1 MYSSVLKQKS
11 GQFAISIS
19 FLSDSGVS
27 CLKTLEV
34 WHSEVSWRSW
44 RDVHGDDYD
53 IEDEIDDDDDD
64 WHVYFRILGDTVKNY
79 WSQGNTE
86 SLKII

>member
-1 MYSSVLKQKS
+1 MYSSVLKQIS

-19 FLSDSGVS
+19 FWSDSGVS

-44 RDVHGDDYD
+44 RDVHGDDDD
-53 IEDEIDDDDDD
+53 IGDEDGGGDNDDEGEI
-64 WHVYFRILGDTVKNY
+64 
-79 WSQGNTE
+79 
-86 SLKII
+86 